1 MLSEEISKRIY
12 ESDVIYFGSYGPIY
26 KKSFKYDMLNARHCI
41 FTNDSLLF
49 ADRDFLNEIENTY
62 VIDKPF
68 VIRIEN

>member
-26 KKSFKYDMLNARHCI
+26 KKSFKYDRINAKHCI
-41 FTNDSLLF
+41 FTNDSILF
-49 ADRDFLNEIENTY
+49 ADRDFLHEIENTY